1 MDKKI
6 AIVTGSSR
14 GIGAEIVKKLAENNY
29 FVVLNYNKSYEDARK
44 IQDLYDNVEIYKAD
58 VSLFD
63 EVKSLVNYTLDK
75 YGKID
80 LLVNNAGIDFWG
92 TINDISVEQF
102 DKIIKTNL
110 YSYFYSCKLV
120 SENMIKNKSGS
131 IINISSI
138 YGTTGASCEVA
149 YSISKAGIDGLTK
162 SLAAE
167 LAPSNIRVNAI
178 SPGVIE
184 TSMNS
189 FLSDDEKKNLVNE
202 IPLGRIGKPSDV
214 ADCVLYLENCKY
226 VTGEILNVT
235 GGWSPSF

>member
-63 EVKSLVNYTLDK
+63 EVKSLVNYTLEK

-120 SENMIKNKSGS
+120 SENMIKNKSGK
-131 IINISSI
+131 I
-138 YGTTGASCEVA
+138 
-149 YSISKAGIDGLTK
+149 
-162 SLAAE
+162 
-167 LAPSNIRVNAI
+167 
-178 SPGVIE
+178 
-184 TSMNS
+184 
-189 FLSDDEKKNLVNE
+189 NLV
-202 IPLGRIGKPSDV
+202 R
-214 ADCVLYLENCKY
+214 
-226 VTGEILNVT
+226 
-235 GGWSPSF
+235 

>member
-14 GIGAEIVKKLAENNY
+14 GIGAEIVKKLAENDY
-29 FVVLNYNKSYEDARK
+29 SVVLNYNKSYEDARK
-44 IQDLYDNVEIYKAD
+44 IQDLYDNVDIYKAD

-110 YSYFYSCKLV
+110 YSYF
-120 SENMIKNKSGS
+120 I
-131 IINISSI
+131 
-138 YGTTGASCEVA
+138 
-149 YSISKAGIDGLTK
+149 
-162 SLAAE
+162 LANW
-167 LAPSNIRVNAI
+167 LLKI
-178 SPGVIE
+178 
-184 TSMNS
+184 
-189 FLSDDEKKNLVNE
+189 
-202 IPLGRIGKPSDV
+202 
-214 ADCVLYLENCKY
+214 
-226 VTGEILNVT
+226 
-235 GGWSPSF
+235 

>member
-1 MDKKI
+1 
-6 AIVTGSSR
+6 
-14 GIGAEIVKKLAENNY
+14 
-29 FVVLNYNKSYEDARK
+29 
-44 IQDLYDNVEIYKAD
+44 
-58 VSLFD
+58 
-63 EVKSLVNYTLDK
+63 
-75 YGKID
+75 
-80 LLVNNAGIDFWG
+80 
-92 TINDISVEQF
+92 
-102 DKIIKTNL
+102 
-110 YSYFYSCKLV
+110 
-120 SENMIKNKSGS
+120 MIKNKSGS

-138 YGTTGASCEVA
+138 YGSTGASCEVA

-189 FLSDDEKKNLVNE
+189 FLSDDEKKNLVDE

-226 VTGEILNVT
+226 VTGEILNVCFICLLIFWFLIL
-235 GGWSPSF
+235 GFWDFWFGIFGFFDFWD